1 MSTICTWGTPLP
13 ETDRVAVDADTTRT
27 FDGQWGEFLVELAF
41 APREPTN
48 QEYSAAVSRFVRE
61 FSIEHPLIEIRYV
74 EAIRGSNQI
83 KIQYISHENS
93 PVIAAIVAAVIAIL
107 AVILANPWAIA
118 IIAVAIV
125 SAVLLYKRFKPTEF
139 QCPICGAK
147 YENYETLVAH
157 MEYEHPGAPIPE
169 KTVDIPN
176 WLPHILLAGAVI
188 AVIVVVGPPLAR
200 KLSGEKR

>member
-1 MSTICTWGTPLP
+1 MSTICIWGTPLP
-13 ETDRVAVDADTTRT
+13 ETNRVAVDADTTET
-27 FDGQWGEFLVELAF
+27 FNGQWGEFLVDLAF
-41 APREPTN
+41 DPREPTN
-48 QEYSAAVSRFVRE
+48 QEYSAAVSQFVRE

-107 AVILANPWAIA
+107 SVILSHAWAIA

-139 QCPICGAK
+139 QCPICGVK

-157 MEYEHPGAPIPE
+157 MEYEHPGAPIPD
-169 KTVDIPN
+169 KTVDIPE
-176 WLPHILLAGAVI
+176 WLPHVLLAGVVI
-188 AVIVVVGPPLAR
+188 AAIVVVAPPLAR
-200 KLSGEKR
+200 KLSSEKK